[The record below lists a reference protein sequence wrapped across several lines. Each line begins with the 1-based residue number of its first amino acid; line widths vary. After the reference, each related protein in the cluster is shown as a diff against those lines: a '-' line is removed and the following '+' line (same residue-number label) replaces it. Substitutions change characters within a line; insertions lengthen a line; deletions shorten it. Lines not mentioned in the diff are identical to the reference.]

1 MVQETLQVK
10 RQVHLTKLIE
20 KLNHERK
27 NAIKNGIYHLIQI
40 KFSYNSNRIEGSG
53 LTYEQTAHI
62 FDKSVLITEK
72 NANIKL
78 DDIFETINHFEC
90 MNHLLESYKEP
101 LSLEYFKTLHKILKK
116 NCSDE
121 VIGGFKKHPNFVG
134 NSATTRPQLVE
145 SELTNLVKNYQRN
158 LEVSLENIIDFH
170 VAFEKIHP
178 FSDGNGRVGRL
189 VMFKECLKNN
199 IMPFIIENK
208 HKAFYYRGIKEY
220 DNTKGYLKDTI
231 LQSQDNFN
239 EIVSYF
245 LLPIGADWND

>member
-1 MVQETLQVK
+1 M
-10 RQVHLTKLIE
+10 LTKLIE

-72 NANIKL
+72 NTNIKL

-90 MNHLLESYKEP
+90 VNYLLESYKEP
-101 LSLEYFKTLHKILKK
+101 LSLEYFKNLHKILKK

-121 VIGGFKKHPNFVG
+121 VIGDFKKRPNFVG
-134 NSATTRPQLVE
+134 NSATTRPKLVE

-158 LEVSLENIIDFH
+158 LEVSL
-170 VAFEKIHP
+170 
-178 FSDGNGRVGRL
+178 
-189 VMFKECLKNN
+189 KNN
-199 IMPFIIENK
+199 IMPFIIENE

-231 LQSQDNFN
+231 VQSQDNFN
-239 EIVSYF
+239 EMVSYF
-245 LLPIGADWND
+245 FS

>member
-1 MVQETLQVK
+1 MPTKDLS
-10 RQVHLTKLIE
+10 KLIE
-20 KLNHERK
+20 KLNHEKK

-40 KFSYNSNRIEGSG
+40 KFSYNSNRIEGSS

-62 FDKSVLITEK
+62 FDKSALITEK
-72 NANIKL
+72 NENIRL

-90 MNHLLESYKEP
+90 VNHLLESYKEP
-101 LSLEYFKTLHKILKK
+101 LSLEYFKTLHKILKN

-134 NSATTRPQLVE
+134 DSVTTRPQLVE
-145 SELTNLVKNYQRN
+145 KELTNLLQRYHSLTATN
-158 LEVSLENIIDFH
+158 LENIIDFH

-199 IMPFIIENK
+199 IMPFIIENE
-208 HKAFYYRGIKEY
+208 HKAFYYRGIREY
-220 DNTKGYLKDTI
+220 HKTKGYLKDTI

-239 EIVSYF
+239 EMVSYF
-245 LLPIGADWND
+245 FSK

>member
-1 MVQETLQVK
+1 MIA
-10 RQVHLTKLIE
+10 KLIE

-40 KFSYNSNRIEGSG
+40 KFSYNSNRIEGSS

-62 FDKSVLITEK
+62 FDKSALITEK
-72 NANIKL
+72 NENIKL

-90 MNHLLESYKEP
+90 VNHLLESYKEP

-121 VIGGFKKHPNFVG
+121 VIGDFKKHPNFVG
-134 NSATTRPQLVE
+134 DSATTRPKLVK
-145 SELTNLVKNYQRN
+145 SELTNLLQHYHS
-158 LEVSLENIIDFH
+158 LTATSLENIIDFH

-199 IMPFIIENK
+199 IMPFIIENE
-208 HKAFYYRGIKEY
+208 HKAFYYRGIREY
-220 DNTKGYLKDTI
+220 DKTKGYLKDTI

-239 EIVSYF
+239 EMVSYF
-245 LLPIGADWND
+245 FSK

>member
-1 MVQETLQVK
+1 
-10 RQVHLTKLIE
+10 
-20 KLNHERK
+20 
-27 NAIKNGIYHLIQI
+27 
-40 KFSYNSNRIEGSG
+40 
-53 LTYEQTAHI
+53 
-62 FDKSVLITEK
+62 
-72 NANIKL
+72 
-78 DDIFETINHFEC
+78 
-90 MNHLLESYKEP
+90 MNHLLESYQEP

-189 VMFKECLKNN
+189 VMCE
-199 IMPFIIENK
+199 
-208 HKAFYYRGIKEY
+208 
-220 DNTKGYLKDTI
+220 
-231 LQSQDNFN
+231 
-239 EIVSYF
+239 
-245 LLPIGADWND
+245 LPNR

>member
-1 MVQETLQVK
+1 M
-10 RQVHLTKLIE
+10 HLTKLIE

-27 NAIKNGIYHLIQI
+27 NAIKNVIYHLIQI

-90 MNHLLESYKEP
+90 VNYLLESCEEP

-121 VIGGFKKHPNFVG
+121 VIGGFKKHP
-134 NSATTRPQLVE
+134 
-145 SELTNLVKNYQRN
+145 
-158 LEVSLENIIDFH
+158 
-170 VAFEKIHP
+170 

-199 IMPFIIENK
+199 IMPFIIENE
-208 HKAFYYRGIKEY
+208 HKAFYRPYPR
-220 DNTKGYLKDTI
+220 L
-231 LQSQDNFN
+231 
-239 EIVSYF
+239 
-245 LLPIGADWND
+245 

>member
-1 MVQETLQVK
+1 M
-10 RQVHLTKLIE
+10 LTKLIE

-90 MNHLLESYKEP
+90 VNHLLESYKEP

-121 VIGGFKKHPNFVG
+121 VIGGFKKHPNFIG
-134 NSATTRPQLVE
+134 NSATTRPKLVE

-158 LEVSLENIIDFH
+158 IEVSLENI
-170 VAFEKIHP
+170 VKPPLA
-178 FSDGNGRVGRL
+178 
-189 VMFKECLKNN
+189 
-199 IMPFIIENK
+199 
-208 HKAFYYRGIKEY
+208 KARSFL
-220 DNTKGYLKDTI
+220 TKA
-231 LQSQDNFN
+231 S
-239 EIVSYF
+239 
-245 LLPIGADWND
+245 

>member
-1 MVQETLQVK
+1 MK
-10 RQVHLTKLIE
+10 RQLHLSKLIE

-90 MNHLLESYKEP
+90 VNYLLESYQES

-121 VIGGFKKHPNFVG
+121 VIGGFKKRPNFVG

-178 FSDGNGRVGRL
+178 FSDGNGRVGAISDVQRMFEKQYHAFHHRKRTQSLLLQGHQRISQYKRL
-189 VMFKECLKNN
+189 LERHHFAKSRQ
-199 IMPFIIENK
+199 F
-208 HKAFYYRGIKEY
+208 
-220 DNTKGYLKDTI
+220 
-231 LQSQDNFN
+231 Q
-239 EIVSYF
+239 
-245 LLPIGADWND
+245 

>member
-1 MVQETLQVK
+1 M
-10 RQVHLTKLIE
+10 LTKDLSKLIE

-90 MNHLLESYKEP
+90 VNYLLESYQEP

-121 VIGGFKKHPNFVG
+121 VIGGFKKRPNFVG

-199 IMPFIIENK
+199 IMPFIIENE

-239 EIVSYF
+239 EMVSYF
-245 LLPIGADWND
+245 FSK